1 MRGGSM
7 IQVTTKV
14 SSKGQIVVPME
25 IRKQFHIQE
34 GDSLKFTINESEE
47 IKVEILKR
55 NSIMDLFGSVQAKG
69 DTQDFEKVRRETS
82 EDRIDQRNEKMY

>member
-1 MRGGSM
+1 M